1 MRRFRR
7 RVRTLAWTG
16 NLWLSRGVPYE
27 IERKF
32 LVTSDA
38 WKHGVKPIR
47 ITQGYLSRVN
57 ERVVR
62 VRLAAGKGW
71 LTVKGKSHG
80 PRRREYEYEI
90 PHAHA
95 AEMLDQLCERPLL
108 DKLRYEV
115 RVGELIWDVDEFLG
129 ENAGLVVAEVELAHD
144 NQLPSLPEW
153 IGAEVTDDSRYA
165 NNHLAVHPFST
176 WK

>member
-1 MRRFRR
+1 
-7 RVRTLAWTG
+7 
-16 NLWLSRGVPYE
+16 VPYE

-32 LVTSDA
+32 LVTSEA

-47 ITQGYLSRVN
+47 VTQGYLSRVN

-62 VRLAAGKGW
+62 VRLAGGKGW
-71 LTVKGKSHG
+71 ITVKGKSHG
-80 PRRREYEYEI
+80 PRRREYEYAI
-90 PHAHA
+90 PHTHA

-115 RVGELIWDVDEFLG
+115 RHGDLLWEIDEFLG
-129 ENAGLVVAEVELAHD
+129 ENAGLVVAEVELANAD
-144 NQLPSLPEW
+144 QVPALPEW
-153 IGAEVTDDSRYA
+153 IGAEVTDDPRYA
-165 NNHLAVHPFST
+165 NSQLVSHPFST

>member
-1 MRRFRR
+1 MGSLDSFPI
-7 RVRTLAWTG
+7 
-16 NLWLSRGVPYE
+16 LWERCRVPYE

-32 LVTSDA
+32 LVTSEA
-38 WKHGVKPIR
+38 WKQGVKPVR
-47 ITQGYLSRVN
+47 VTQGYLSRVN

-62 VRLAAGKGW
+62 VRLAGGKGW
-71 LTVKGKSHG
+71 ITVKGKSHG

-108 DKLRYEV
+108 DKLRYKVPSCDVVWE
-115 RVGELIWDVDEFLG
+115 VDEFLG
-129 ENAGLVVAEVELAHD
+129 ENAGLVVAEVELSQD
-144 NQLPSLPEW
+144 EELSCLPEW
-153 IGAEVTDDSRYA
+153 IGAEVTDDPRYA
-165 NNHLAVHPFST
+165 NSHLVAHPFST